1 MSKKIIVI
9 LVVVLIIIL
18 GGVYF
23 YSNKSTV
30 PVGEKVEIPIS
41 NTSTNEQNTPTV
53 TQKLTCANNPNG
65 YGVIYS
71 SDSSENSDLVLKAG
85 DKNVNLGKFIIEAC
99 SYLNG
104 GIMIAGDSKNV
115 FSTNIE
121 NFKNLV
127 FIVDGKQIEKSK
139 ITGKNFDIFN
149 FTMNKGQISNF
160 SINAD
165 VVSSPIAMESNIG
178 VFGTF
183 GVVVSPNKQAGEA
196 TSNIGKDSGFNLR
209 KITINSSIKT
219 SQCSPNTKEIIIT
232 NPASGAISP
241 LGVGDKLT
249 LSWVPCNLPT
259 GISYEVIISNPVLTT
274 PDQEEVL
281 WSGTET
287 SASVTLK
294 EPLDGSLN
302 VIEVSAKQ
310 NGVDIPLKGNKNSV
324 FFKKK

>member
-9 LVVVLIIIL
+9 LIIVLVVI
-18 GGVYF
+18 GAGVYF
-23 YSNKSTV
+23 YSNKSAV
-30 PVGEKVEIPIS
+30 PVGEKIEVPVSE
-41 NTSTNEQNTPTV
+41 TSTNEQNTSTV
-53 TQKLTCANNPNG
+53 EQKLTCVNNPNG
-65 YGVIYS
+65 YGVIFS
-71 SDSSENSDLVLKAG
+71 SDSSLNSALVLKAE
-85 DKNVNLGKFIIEAC
+85 DKNINLGAFSIEAC
-99 SYLNG
+99 SDLDG
-104 GIMIAGDSKNV
+104 GIIIAGDSKNV

-127 FIVDGKQIEKSK
+127 FTVDGKQIEKSK
-139 ITGKNFDIFN
+139 IIGKNSNIFN
-149 FTMNKGQISNF
+149 FAMNKGQISNF

-165 VVSSPIAMESNIG
+165 VVSSPTAMESNIG

-196 TSNIGKDSGFNLR
+196 TSNIGKDSGFSLR
-209 KITINSSIKT
+209 QITINSAVKT
-219 SQCSPNTKEIIIT
+219 SQCSPNIKEIIIT
-232 NPASGAISP
+232 NPASGAINP

-287 SASVTLK
+287 SATVTLK
-294 EPLDGSLN
+294 GPLDDNLN
-302 VIEVSAKQ
+302 VIGVLAKQ
-310 NGVDIPLKGNKNSV
+310 NGIDIPLKGNRDSLI
-324 FFKKK
+324 FRKK